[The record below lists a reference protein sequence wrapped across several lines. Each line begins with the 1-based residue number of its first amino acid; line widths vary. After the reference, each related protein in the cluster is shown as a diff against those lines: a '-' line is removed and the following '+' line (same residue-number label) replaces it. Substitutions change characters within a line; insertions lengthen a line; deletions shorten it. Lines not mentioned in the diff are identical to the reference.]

1 MSDRYGSI
9 SITEEPDSR
18 DETNSVIHRPVTP
31 KKKKKGGNWIFLWAA
46 LAAFI
51 IGFYFLAALY
61 LAPIALQRYLPGYIT
76 KVTGLNL
83 TMKKVE
89 LNPFNFQITFSEIKA
104 DVPGSTTDQ
113 PLLEIP
119 FLFIDMDLTSLL
131 RNSFVCDKLT
141 IEELS
146 LNITRFKDKHYNL
159 PVLTQISEKQ
169 SQEQIIDFTNLPFLF
184 SLNNIDISDS
194 HILLT
199 DQVTDKTHTVEQLT
213 LAIPTLSN
221 FSFQLNDY
229 ILPHF
234 SARIDGSFIQLDG
247 KKIASEDG
255 KNFNTKLFCSI
266 KALQLSSYL
275 SYLPD
280 NFPLILTKGV
290 ADLNLELGFSPDK
303 KQGERISID
312 IKMTGSD
319 IFLHTRKG
327 NNKISLPT
335 VRLDATLT
343 PVNKLL
349 HIKTLVAKKPQLVTS
364 QEQLP
369 RGLANFLAIGSPSS
383 SKRLGLT
390 IDLLL
395 LDEGRLV
402 LTDRKDSV
410 WNALQLSINNFDR
423 TNSAGTFHISG
434 EQAVGP
440 GSFSWQGKLAE
451 SGNLKG
457 KVLLNEFPARTILA
471 QLYTQPEAGIEG
483 SSEFTG
489 ELTLSTVDKTT
500 TTFQLDNA
508 TLQFNNLQLTEK
520 KKTWLTADSVRFTRL
535 SRQDTR
541 FSLGNIFLKNAAL
554 VLTHKDYP
562 PLFTDVFGAKER
574 PEIRGIDYSGSLT
587 LNPKKDQEQILQF
600 SDVKFQANRINK
612 QANAEN
618 FIFSATLGDA
628 GIVKTRG
635 KLSLFPL
642 TIETDLTFSD
652 MDSALFSPYASEW
665 PLLRHTEA
673 TLHGKG
679 IFSYPDLSFKGNVR
693 LRDGRLQMETNATL
707 LSWDLAEWS
716 KVHCTF
722 TPFSLQSTS
731 LNLQNPQL
739 QYRLSTESP
748 FKLLS
753 ETLQKVVSR
762 DNEQK
767 ELFPVHIQKTTVAGG
782 VASLIDSRLNPP
794 WHGQA
799 TAINGHINNI
809 NSKDKGIT
817 AFDLKGSIEDTP
829 FKLSGSI
836 FLFQEK
842 KNNRARLNLTNF
854 PLHSFSKQ
862 LKNSQLQIKDTNVSL
877 QSRYSENN
885 SGTNN
890 STELKINGLR
900 PLSTNSDAA
909 LALALLKDIN
919 GTFPLTVQRDNGS
932 KSLFQETVNTF
943 QTTVIKASYA
953 PLLLDREFKD
963 LQDNNF
969 VPFQPGT
976 NTINAA
982 GKELLIRYSELLSA
996 HPGLALSITGLADA
1010 KKDRNELAK
1019 AVPPAKPLVIRDNAL
1034 LTLAKERSLI
1044 TYDFCVR
1051 SLGIAPARLS
1061 INDSPLIRKDSPAH
1075 GSSLDIKALVTKN

>member
-9 SITEEPDSR
+9 SITKESDSQ
-18 DETNSVIHRPVTP
+18 DEKKPPFRRPVTP
-31 KKKKKGGNWIFLWAA
+31 KKKKKGGNWVFLWAA
-46 LAAFI
+46 LAAFS

-61 LAPIALQRYLPGYIT
+61 LAPMALQKYLPGYIA
-76 KVTGLNL
+76 KATGLNL
-83 TMKKVE
+83 IMGKVE
-89 LNPFNFQITFSEIKA
+89 LNPFNFQITFSDIRA
-104 DVPGSTTDQ
+104 DLPASTTGK

-119 FLFIDMDLTSLL
+119 SLFIDMDLTSLL
-131 RNSFVCDKLT
+131 RNSFVCDQLI
-141 IEELS
+141 IEKLS

-194 HILLT
+194 RILLT
-199 DQVTDKTHTVEQLT
+199 DQVTDKVHTVEQLK

-234 SARIDGSFIQLDG
+234 SARINGSFIELDG

-255 KNFNTKLFCSI
+255 KNFKTKLFCSI

-275 SYLPD
+275 SYLPE
-280 NFPLILTKGV
+280 NFPLILNKGV
-290 ADLNLELGFSPDK
+290 ADLNLELGFSPEK

-319 IFLHTRKG
+319 ILLHTRKG

-343 PVNKLL
+343 PVNRLL
-349 HIKTLVAKKPQLVTS
+349 HIKTLIAKKPQLVTS

-369 RGLANFLAIGSPSS
+369 RGLANFLAVGSPS

-402 LTDRKDSV
+402 FTNKEDSI
-410 WNALQLSINNFDR
+410 WNALQLSINDFDR
-423 TNSAGTFHISG
+423 TNSTGNFHISG

-440 GSFSWQGKLAE
+440 GSFSWQGKLTGE
-451 SGNLKG
+451 RKLKG
-457 KVLLNEFPARTILA
+457 KALLNEFPARTILA
-471 QLYTQPEAGIEG
+471 QLYPHPDANITG

-500 TTFQLDNA
+500 TSYSLDNA
-508 TLQFNNLQLTEK
+508 TLQFHNLQLAEK
-520 KKTWLTADSVRFTRL
+520 KTIWLTADSVRFTRL

-541 FSLGNIFLKNAAL
+541 FSLGNIFLKNAKL
-554 VLTHKDYP
+554 VLTHKEYP
-562 PLFTDVFGAKER
+562 PLFTDIFRVKER

-587 LNPKKDQEQILQF
+587 LNPQKEQEQTLLF
-600 SDVKFQANRINK
+600 SDVKLQANRIDQQTNS
-612 QANAEN
+612 EN
-618 FIFSATLGDA
+618 FIFTATLGDE
-628 GIVKTRG
+628 GIIKSRG

-642 TIETDLTFSD
+642 ELETDITFSD
-652 MDSALFSPYASEW
+652 MDSALFSPYASRW
-665 PLLRHTEA
+665 PLLQHSEA
-673 TLHGKG
+673 MLHGKG
-679 IFSYPDLSFKGNVR
+679 IFSYPPLSFLGELR
-693 LRDGRLQMETNATL
+693 LSDGRLQLETNATL
-707 LSWDLAEWS
+707 FSWDVADLDKVQCTLA
-716 KVHCTF
+716 
-722 TPFSLQSTS
+722 PFSLQSAN

-739 QYRLSTESP
+739 QYRIRTESP
-748 FKLLS
+748 FHLLS
-753 ETLQKVVSR
+753 ETLQKIVSR

-767 ELFPVHIQKTTVAGG
+767 KLFPVHIQKITTEGG
-782 VASLIDSRLNPP
+782 VVTLLDTRLLPP
-794 WHGQA
+794 WQGQT
-799 TAINGHINNI
+799 TAISGHINNV

-817 AFDLKGSIEDTP
+817 SFDLKGSIENAP
-829 FKLSGSI
+829 FKLSGSM

-842 KNNRARLNLTNF
+842 KNNRARLDLTEF
-854 PLHSFSKQ
+854 PLNSFSKQ
-862 LKNSQLQIKDTNVSL
+862 LKNSHLQIQNTTVSL
-877 QSRYSENN
+877 QSKYSENDT
-885 SGTNN
+885 GTSS
-890 STELKINGLR
+890 STELKISDLR
-900 PLSTNSDAA
+900 PLSRNSDAA
-909 LALALLKDIN
+909 LALALLKDSS
-919 GTFPLTVQRDNGS
+919 GTFPLTVQQDNGNR
-932 KSLFQETVNTF
+932 SLLQETVDTF
-943 QTTVIKASYA
+943 QTTVIKSSYA

-969 VPFQPGT
+969 VSFQPGT

-982 GKELLIRYSELLSA
+982 GKELLIRYSELLAA
-996 HPGLALSITGLADA
+996 HPGLALSITGLADDN
-1010 KKDRNELAK
+1010 KDRTQLAK
-1019 AVPPAKPLVIRDNAL
+1019 TVPPAPPLVIRDDAL

-1044 TYDFCVR
+1044 TYDFCIH
-1051 SLGIAPARLS
+1051 SLGIAPYRLS
-1061 INDSPLIRKDSPAH
+1061 INDSPLIRKSSPAH
-1075 GSSLDIKALVTKN
+1075 GSSLDLKALATKN

>member
-9 SITEEPDSR
+9 SITEEPGSQ
-18 DETNSVIHRPVTP
+18 DEKRAVIHRPVPP

-46 LAAFI
+46 LAACI
-51 IGFYFLAALY
+51 VGFYFLAALY
-61 LAPIALQRYLPGYIT
+61 LAPMALQKYLPGYIT
-76 KVTGLNL
+76 KATGLNL
-83 TMKKVE
+83 TMKKVA
-89 LNPFNFQITFSEIKA
+89 LNPFNFQITFSDIKA
-104 DVPGSTTDQ
+104 DLPGATTDQ

-119 FLFIDMDLTSLL
+119 SLFIDMDLTSLL

-141 IEELS
+141 IEKLS
-146 LNITRFKDKHYNL
+146 LNIIRFKNKHYNL

-199 DQVTDKTHTVEQLT
+199 DEVTDKVHTVEQLK

-234 SARIDGSFIQLDG
+234 SARINGSFIQLDG

-255 KNFNTKLFCSI
+255 KSFKTKLFCSI

-275 SYLPD
+275 SYLPE

-290 ADLNLELGFSPDK
+290 ADLNLELGFSPEK
-303 KQGERISID
+303 KQGERISIE
-312 IKMTGSD
+312 INMAGSD

-343 PVNKLL
+343 PVNRLL
-349 HIKTLVAKKPQLVTS
+349 HIKTLIAKKPQLVTN

-383 SKRLGLT
+383 KRLGLT

-395 LDEGRLV
+395 FDEGRLV
-402 LTDRKDSV
+402 FTDKKDSI
-410 WNALQLSINNFDR
+410 WNALQLSINDFDQ

-434 EQAVGP
+434 EQAAGP
-440 GSFSWQGKLAE
+440 GSFSWQGKLTE

-471 QLYTQPEAGIEG
+471 QLYTQPEASITG

-500 TTFQLDNA
+500 TSFHLDNA
-508 TLQFNNLQLTEK
+508 TLQFHNLQLAEK
-520 KKTWLTADSVRFTRL
+520 KKVWLTADSVRFTRL
-535 SRQDTR
+535 SRQNTR

-554 VLTHKDYP
+554 VLTHKEYP
-562 PLFTDVFGAKER
+562 PLFSGVFGVKER
-574 PEIRGIDYSGSLT
+574 PEIKGIDFSGSLT
-587 LNPKKDQEQILQF
+587 LNPKKEQEQILQF
-600 SDVKFQANRINK
+600 SNVKFQANRIDQ

-618 FIFSATLGDA
+618 FIFSATLGDE
-628 GIVKTRG
+628 GLVKSRG

-642 TIETDLTFSD
+642 TIKTEIAFSD
-652 MDSALFSPYASEW
+652 MDSALFSPYTSEA
-665 PLLRHTEA
+665 PLLRHSEA
-673 TLHGKG
+673 MLHGKG
-679 IFSYPDLSFKGNVR
+679 LFSYPDLSFQGDVR
-693 LRDGRLQMETNATL
+693 LSDGRLQLKTNATL
-707 LSWDLAEWS
+707 FNWDLAKLN
-716 KVHCTF
+716 KVQCTF
-722 TPFSLQSTS
+722 APFSLQSTS

-739 QYRLSTESP
+739 QYKIRTESP
-748 FKLLS
+748 FQLLS

-762 DNEQK
+762 NNKQK
-767 ELFPVHIQKTTVAGG
+767 ELFPVHIQKITVEDG
-782 VASLIDSRLNPP
+782 VGSLIDSRLKPP

-799 TAINGHINNI
+799 TAISGRISNV

-817 AFDLKGSIEDTP
+817 SFDLKGSIEDAP

-842 KNNRARLNLTNF
+842 KNNRARLDLMDF

-862 LKNSQLQIKDTNVSL
+862 LQNSQLQIKNTNVSL
-877 QSRYSENN
+877 QSRYLEND
-885 SGTNN
+885 SGTNS
-890 STELKINGLR
+890 STELKISDLR
-900 PLSTNSDAA
+900 PLSANSDAA
-909 LALALLKDIN
+909 LALALLKDSS
-919 GTFPLTVQRDNGS
+919 GTFPLTVQRNNGS
-932 KSLFQETVNTF
+932 RSLFQETVNTF

-976 NTINAA
+976 NTIHAA
-982 GKELLIRYSELLSA
+982 GKELLIRYSELLAA

-1019 AVPPAKPLVIRDNAL
+1019 ALPPAKPLVIRDDAL
-1034 LTLAKERSLI
+1034 LMLAKERSLI

-1051 SLGIAPARLS
+1051 SLGIAPSRIS

-1075 GSSLDIKALVTKN
+1075 GSSLDIKVLVTKN